1 MTCPNCG
8 APRRLKA
15 DQVCFTC
22 DYCSSI
28 DVPDINADGI
38 RVFDEPAELTCP
50 VCTTGLMHAVAAGQ
64 RMLYCNVCHGMLISM
79 GVFPV
84 VIEDLKSQ
92 RASTAYNARPF
103 DPRDLDRRLSCPK
116 CGRQMDTHLYG
127 GGGNVVI
134 DDCENCGLNWLDYG
148 ELERI
153 VRAPDREYVS

>member
-1 MTCPNCG
+1 M
-8 APRRLKA
+8 RLKA
-15 DQVCFTC
+15 DQVCFSC
-22 DYCSSI
+22 DYCGSI
-28 DVPDINADGI
+28 DVPDINADGV
-38 RVFDEPAELTCP
+38 RVFDEPAELACP
-50 VCTTGLMHAVAAGQ
+50 VCSTALMQAAAAGQ

-92 RASTAYNARPF
+92 RASTAYNARPV
-103 DPRDLDRRLSCPK
+103 DLRDLDRRLPCPK

-148 ELERI
+148 ELDRI

>member
-1 MTCPNCG
+1 M
-8 APRRLKA
+8 RLKA
-15 DQVCFTC
+15 DQECFTC
-22 DYCSSI
+22 DCGSI
-28 DVPDINADGI
+28 NVPDINADGV
-38 RVFDEPAELTCP
+38 RVFDQLAELACP
-50 VCTTGLMHAVAAGQ
+50 VCSTALTHAAAAGQ

-103 DPRDLDRRLSCPK
+103 DPRDLDRRLPCPK

-148 ELERI
+148 ELDRI